1 MNLNEKVEQIKRD
14 KKPQKIT
21 PRELLSG
28 LNLCKRTPRN
38 CTIIDKYLEKNQL
51 EVSPSYTDTWIDSEI
66 ELRHKKIAE
75 TKIPKDPIKRVRVLE
90 AANRLPKF
98 VSNNAKLRTAITLM
112 QMNKYSQLPVTNNG
126 VRGIVGYI
134 SWESISEAWANGIE
148 SEIVK
153 DYVKEEIQII
163 HPDTPLLD
171 AVKTLYKNDF
181 AIVIGNGN
189 DKSMLGIITTADIS
203 SEFLSNTKPFLLLE
217 EIEKSIRVLLNGTL
231 LLEDIKDIC
240 KNTEKEISSI
250 DDLSFGDYKC
260 IIENPRLWDKLKI
273 DADNKLLVERLDEIR
288 KIRNEIMHFAP
299 DSIDE
304 KAIGV
309 LDNTSKYLGSLIK
322 YKYRDVREN

>member
-28 LNLCKRTPRN
+28 LNLCKRTPGN
-38 CTIIDKYLEKNQL
+38 CTVIDKYLEKNLL

-134 SWESISEAWANGIE
+134 SWESISEVWANGIE

-163 HPDTPLLD
+163 YPETPLLD
-171 AVKTLYKNDF
+171 AVKTIYRNDF
-181 AIVIGNGN
+181 AIVIGN
-189 DKSMLGIITTADIS
+189 DKSMLGIITTAD
-203 SEFLSNTKPFLLLE
+203 
-217 EIEKSIRVLLNGTL
+217 
-231 LLEDIKDIC
+231 
-240 KNTEKEISSI
+240 ISSI

>member
-28 LNLCKRTPRN
+28 LNLCKRTPGN

-171 AVKTLYKNDF
+171 
-181 AIVIGNGN
+181 
-189 DKSMLGIITTADIS
+189 
-203 SEFLSNTKPFLLLE
+203 
-217 EIEKSIRVLLNGTL
+217 R
-231 LLEDIKDIC
+231 
-240 KNTEKEISSI
+240 
-250 DDLSFGDYKC
+250 
-260 IIENPRLWDKLKI
+260 
-273 DADNKLLVERLDEIR
+273 DAPLRR
-288 KIRNEIMHFAP
+288 
-299 DSIDE
+299 
-304 KAIGV
+304 
-309 LDNTSKYLGSLIK
+309 
-322 YKYRDVREN
+322 

>member
-1 MNLNEKVEQIKRD
+1 
-14 KKPQKIT
+14 
-21 PRELLSG
+21 
-28 LNLCKRTPRN
+28 
-38 CTIIDKYLEKNQL
+38 
-51 EVSPSYTDTWIDSEI
+51 
-66 ELRHKKIAE
+66 
-75 TKIPKDPIKRVRVLE
+75 
-90 AANRLPKF
+90 
-98 VSNNAKLRTAITLM
+98 
-112 QMNKYSQLPVTNNG
+112 MNKYSQLPVTNNG

-171 AVKTLYKNDF
+171 AVKTIYKNDF

-240 KNTEKEISSI
+240 KNTEKKF
-250 DDLSFGDYKC
+250 LQ
-260 IIENPRLWDKLKI
+260 
-273 DADNKLLVERLDEIR
+273 
-288 KIRNEIMHFAP
+288 
-299 DSIDE
+299 
-304 KAIGV
+304 
-309 LDNTSKYLGSLIK
+309 
-322 YKYRDVREN
+322 

>member
-1 MNLNEKVEQIKRD
+1 
-14 KKPQKIT
+14 
-21 PRELLSG
+21 
-28 LNLCKRTPRN
+28 
-38 CTIIDKYLEKNQL
+38 
-51 EVSPSYTDTWIDSEI
+51 
-66 ELRHKKIAE
+66 
-75 TKIPKDPIKRVRVLE
+75 
-90 AANRLPKF
+90 
-98 VSNNAKLRTAITLM
+98 
-112 QMNKYSQLPVTNNG
+112 
-126 VRGIVGYI
+126 
-134 SWESISEAWANGIE
+134 
-148 SEIVK
+148 
-153 DYVKEEIQII
+153 
-163 HPDTPLLD
+163 
-171 AVKTLYKNDF
+171 
-181 AIVIGNGN
+181 
-189 DKSMLGIITTADIS
+189 MLGIITTADIS